1 MDLRLAG
8 GRDSFVSL
16 ARLDRGTAT
25 REVPT
30 DGVVPVEID
39 AVAAAR
45 IELPV
50 LPPHVVR
57 RPDVGQA
64 VRVHRPHHIDL
75 VAINQVTDLRIGG
88 ILKCE
93 YLNGL
98 VDWLVGW

>member
-1 MDLRLAG
+1 LDLRLAG

-50 LPPHVVR
+50 LPP
-57 RPDVGQA
+57 
-64 VRVHRPHHIDL
+64 DL